1 MKLVYFF
8 LITSQIYSQID
19 WVSFNTSNSNI
30 PYNQVNSIEFGSS
43 LKSSGDIFVGTSF
56 GLGILNIDNAN
67 FSNSTWYT
75 FFEEPDPN
83 TGLIGNEIINIQK
96 NNNGKI
102 WICTTNG
109 ISILEYNSS
118 LLDTTNENWEYYN
131 TTNSFIPSNMAKSIL
146 FEENDKIW
154 IGTTSGLAII
164 ENDSWNVQTFETEGI
179 YSNNIKKIIQNPSDQ
194 KIYLGTLNGGLYTW
208 ENNEFYYWNN
218 TNSGL
223 IDNTINDFIFDSN
236 NNLIITSPS
245 AGLEVQ
251 TSEGNWLQFN
261 TSTNPEL
268 PFFINSLQNVI
279 IDNNN
284 NLWISTMENGLI
296 KYVDN
301 NWIFYNEENSGLPDD
316 KINCLKYDNINNTL
330 WIGTDTQGIVMLDLN
345 TLNNFEGLEEFNF
358 NPYFIDDFL
367 NLNLEDS
374 GLISIY
380 NISGNLMFQSL
391 KNNSEKLVRTNKLK
405 AGNYIIT
412 FKNKRKKISALITK
426 Q

>member
-1 MKLVYFF
+1 M
-8 LITSQIYSQID
+8 LITTQIYSQIN

-43 LKSSGDIFVGTSF
+43 FNSSGDIFVGTSF

-67 FSNSTWYT
+67 FPNNTWST
-75 FFEEPDPN
+75 FNEVPDPN

-96 NNNGKI
+96 NNSGEI

-118 LLDTTNENWEYYN
+118 IVDITNENWEYYN
-131 TTNSFIPSNMAKSIL
+131 TDNSFIPSNMAKSIL
-146 FEENDKIW
+146 FDESNKIW

-301 NWIFYNEENSGLPDD
+301 NWTFYNEENSGLPDD
-316 KINCLKYDNINNTL
+316 KINCLKYDNINNNL
-330 WIGTDTQGIVMLDLN
+330 WIGTDTQGVVMLDLN
-345 TLNNFEGLEEFNF
+345 TLNNFEGLEKFNF

-391 KNNSEKLVRTNKLK
+391 KNKSEKSVRTNKLR

-412 FKNKRKKISALITK
+412 FKNKRKKISTLITK